1 MTEYRDIGWRL
12 ENWARVYRDTT
23 RKGISPTG
31 AFCDQLRR
39 EAEGEAPQQLDRRR
53 IDEDDARRIEIGMR
67 SLPRRQAE
75 MLRLCYIEQ
84 ADPNKVCRRM
94 SIAHRPS
101 SVFVGLFRAAQA
113 AIETA
118 VARET
123 SFHDS

>member
-1 MTEYRDIGWRL
+1 MTEHGDIGWRL

-53 IDEDDARRIEIGMR
+53 IDEDDAHRIEIGMR
-67 SLPRRQAE
+67 ALPRRQAE
-75 MLRLCYIEQ
+75 MLRLCYMDQ
-84 ADPNKVCRRM
+84 ADPNKVCRKM

-101 SVFVGLFRAAQA
+101 SVFVNLFRTAQG
-113 AIETA
+113 AIESIVENATKA
-118 VARET
+118 NQT
-123 SFHDS
+123 